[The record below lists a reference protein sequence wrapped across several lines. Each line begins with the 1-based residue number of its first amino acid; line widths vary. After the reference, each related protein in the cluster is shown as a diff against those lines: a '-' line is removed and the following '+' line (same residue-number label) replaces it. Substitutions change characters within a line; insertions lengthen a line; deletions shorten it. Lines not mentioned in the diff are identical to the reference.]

1 MSNDSLSKEQQ
12 VMVMMRKILGA
23 VIRDTT
29 PQPGMKQPLSENT
42 INSIKDCFALIAA
55 REKELAEEAGIE
67 NKMKP
72 RYIDEPSASKVVP
85 LSKIGKINSG
95 KKPEDEA

>member
-1 MSNDSLSKEQQ
+1 MSNDNLTQEQQ
-12 VMVMMRKILGA
+12 IMIMMRKILGA

-55 REKELAEEAGIE
+55 REKELAEEAGID
-67 NKMKP
+67 NQMRP
-72 RYIDEPSASKVVP
+72 RYVDEPSTSKVV
-85 LSKIGKINSG
+85 SIDKIGMMKS
-95 KKPEDEA
+95 PDSQTED

>member
-1 MSNDSLSKEQQ
+1 MSNDNLTQEQQ
-12 VMVMMRKILGA
+12 IMIMMRKILGA

-55 REKELAEEAGIE
+55 REKELAEEAGID
-67 NKMKP
+67 NQMRP
-72 RYIDEPSASKVVP
+72 RYVDEPSTSKVV
-85 LSKIGKINSG
+85 SIDKIGMINNADSQT
-95 KKPEDEA
+95 ED

>member
-1 MSNDSLSKEQQ
+1 MSKDNLTQEQQ
-12 VMVMMRKILGA
+12 IMIMMRKILGA

-55 REKELAEEAGIE
+55 REKELAEEAGID
-67 NKMKP
+67 NQMRP
-72 RYIDEPSASKVVP
+72 RYVDEPSTSKVV
-85 LSKIGKINSG
+85 SIDKIGMINSG
-95 KKPEDEA
+95 ASQSED